1 MCLWKQQLFPRGGWS
16 GIAERGRYGKH
27 TALFLSPVPYRSAGN
42 SGNPGGFHRLAV
54 TNPTRVLSF
63 VGVAPAGHDD
73 MMTGSQNMRRMFLN
87 ALGLI
92 GLGLMQLGATATARA
107 EDVPYTINPGDTLI
121 ITAFDDERLD
131 RELMVLPDGSIS
143 YPVAGKIE
151 TTGKTV
157 GEVQDLITKEL
168 VDKGFLQEGSVVS
181 VSVGKTTGNTIYV
194 LGQVK
199 QPGAYTVF
207 ANVDVTQALSLAG
220 GLTPF
225 ASRRNIVILRQENG
239 KRTAIPFNY
248 SKMED
253 GEELETN
260 ITLKSGD
267 VIMVP
272 D

>member
-1 MCLWKQQLFPRGGWS
+1 M
-16 GIAERGRYGKH
+16 
-27 TALFLSPVPYRSAGN
+27 
-42 SGNPGGFHRLAV
+42 
-54 TNPTRVLSF
+54 
-63 VGVAPAGHDD
+63 GHDD
-73 MMTGSQNMRRMFLN
+73 MMTGSQKMRRMFSN
-87 ALGLI
+87 ALGMAGLVLI
-92 GLGLMQLGATATARA
+92 QLGATATARA

-121 ITAFDDERLD
+121 ISAFDDERLD

-151 TTGKTV
+151 TAGKTV
-157 GEVQDLITKEL
+157 GEVQDIITKEL

-199 QPGAYTVF
+199 QPGAFTVF
-207 ANVDVTQALSLAG
+207 TNVDVTQALSLAG

-248 SKMED
+248 SKIED